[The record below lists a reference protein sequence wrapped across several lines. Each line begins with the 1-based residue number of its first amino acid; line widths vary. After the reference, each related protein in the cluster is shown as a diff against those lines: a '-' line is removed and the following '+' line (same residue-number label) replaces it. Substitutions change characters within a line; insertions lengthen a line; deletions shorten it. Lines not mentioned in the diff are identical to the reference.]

1 MLMFVL
7 PLFRVIVEPLSMA
20 ATLIWFIGVSF
31 VELKFL
37 PTLPPLVPASCEVPP
52 HQWQELYWSHLPGLR
67 SRSSNYAVLGSL
79 SEYFPVRW
87 LAV

>member
-37 PTLPPLVPASCEVPP
+37 VRRLPNHTTIFNSQLFIWKSLVSEVRF
-52 HQWQELYWSHLPGLR
+52 S
-67 SRSSNYAVLGSL
+67 
-79 SEYFPVRW
+79 
-87 LAV
+87 

>member
-31 VELKFL
+31 VELKFCPPSL
-37 PTLPPLVPASCEVPP
+37 PWYLPLMRYP
-52 HQWQELYWSHLPGLR
+52 HISAAGSILEPSPWLEIWSQR
-67 SRSSNYAVLGSL
+67 VVNS
-79 SEYFPVRW
+79 
-87 LAV
+87 

>member
-31 VELKFL
+31 VEL
-37 PTLPPLVPASCEVPP
+37 
-52 HQWQELYWSHLPGLR
+52 
-67 SRSSNYAVLGSL
+67 SSTVMG
-79 SEYFPVRW
+79 
-87 LAV
+87 